1 MTNLNVTGNEAQFN
15 EKVTFLKDV
24 DIKGTLFVPDQELT
38 LTTLTVS
45 DILGNPDTTFHNKVT
60 FLDTVSFPNALSF
73 TDLEIRDRLAVGVG
87 GTLIVADTRLNP
99 GKVGIGSTEPKE
111 LLDIGGKAKIIDLDL
126 RNLYVSGLSTFVGV
140 SSFRN
145 DV

>member
-60 FLDTVSFPNALSF
+60 FL
-73 TDLEIRDRLAVGVG
+73 
-87 GTLIVADTRLNP
+87 LIGYFLW
-99 GKVGIGSTEPKE
+99 
-111 LLDIGGKAKIIDLDL
+111 
-126 RNLYVSGLSTFVGV
+126 F
-140 SSFRN
+140 
-145 DV
+145 